1 MPIWDDIIPESDKRM
16 FAKAGMGGSLQW
28 GERPAI
34 VVVDMSYAF
43 ADSRYPTGCS
53 EAGEPTTRAIRRL
66 LEAARPKGIPV
77 FYTTVKVPQLPCQ
90 AGHWKVN
97 WAYPP
102 GLPDPAEI
110 VAEIAP
116 GKGEVVLPKRRPSA
130 FFGTNLVDMLIFHQ
144 VDTVIVTGMTTS
156 GCVRATVV
164 DAFSHNYRV
173 VVPQECSGDRAMVS
187 HKVSLFDMHMK
198 YADVVPLPV
207 VEEYL
212 ARLAPTTPVQAA
224 AAR

>member
-1 MPIWDDIIPESDKRM
+1 MAIWDDVIPDSDKRM

-34 VVVDMSYAF
+34 VVVDMTYAF
-43 ADSRYPTGCS
+43 ADSRYPTGSS
-53 EAGEPTTRAIRRL
+53 EMGEPTTRAIRRL
-66 LEAARPKGIPV
+66 LEAARPKGVPV
-77 FYTTVKVPQLPCQ
+77 FYTTVPVPHLPCQ

-97 WAYPP
+97 WGHPA

-110 VAEIAP
+110 VEDIAP
-116 GKGEVVLPKRRPSA
+116 QEEDVVLSKRRPSA
-130 FFGTNLVDMLIFHQ
+130 FFGTSLVDMLIFHQ

-164 DAFSHNYRV
+164 DAFSYNFRV
-173 VVPQECSGDRAMVS
+173 VVPEECSGDRAVVS

-198 YADVVPLPV
+198 YADIVPLRT

-212 ARLAPTTPVQAA
+212 SRMAATTPTRALA
-224 AAR
+224 G